1 MEARGGNSAVS
12 VSDSVLI
19 LIGIVS
25 RYLSTKLSF
34 CRKVS
39 RHGRII
45 MSRVNAAQLGKKC
58 VALTRD
64 LFLKLGCV
72 NSRPKENIV
81 AN

>member
-1 MEARGGNSAVS
+1 MRGGNSAVS

-34 CRKVS
+34 CRNVS
-39 RHGRII
+39 RHRRIR

-64 LFLKLGCV
+64 LFFKVGRV
-72 NSRPKENIV
+72 NLRPKENVV